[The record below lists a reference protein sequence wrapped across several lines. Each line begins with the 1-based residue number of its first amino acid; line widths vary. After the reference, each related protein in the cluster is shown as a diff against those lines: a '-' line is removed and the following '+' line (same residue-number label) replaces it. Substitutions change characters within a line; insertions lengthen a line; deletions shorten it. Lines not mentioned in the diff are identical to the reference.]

1 MAFSFSGLPLHQLVE
16 LYRCCVYLVK
26 DYINV
31 GIGFIHLAVGTN
43 GSIWCLV
50 PTLPLGLVNYG
61 CGQALEQFAIA
72 SPTFLGHV
80 VYPSKQLLASLIKP
94 KQDSKGWRKI
104 QRPLANM
111 ATGHA
116 TKKRRINQRREK
128 HGLLAIVK
136 VAVAG
141 WMDC

>member
-1 MAFSFSGLPLHQLVE
+1 ME
-16 LYRCCVYLVK
+16 W
-26 DYINV
+26 
-31 GIGFIHLAVGTN
+31 IHSDVGTRAS
-43 GSIWCLV
+43 GAKFAACKFAS
-50 PTLPLGLVNYG
+50 YG